1 LAAESNDEIHS
12 LVTHYYSDSW
22 ENIDVQKLT
31 RDFANTDLSCVL
43 SDYLADQ
50 LGAQDKDFARDLIE
64 ANIPYNI
71 LRDDVKP
78 SNLPEF
84 INLALK
90 DHQGRILYELDRLIS
105 T

>member
-12 LVTHYYSDSW
+12 LITHYYSDSW

-31 RDFANTDLSCVL
+31 RDLANTNLSCIL
-43 SDYLADQ
+43 SDYVADQ

-78 SNLPEF
+78 SHLPEF
-84 INLALK
+84 INLAHK
-90 DHQGRILYELDRLIS
+90 DHQGRILYELDRLVSI
-105 T
+105 